1 MSLVWHHCALKDPQ
15 RTLQTTEEKIEHRI
29 TCDGVFHTTETAEQK
44 EHRLSNPK
52 TKIKQGML
60 LVQLLGLSCVAK
72 P

>member
-1 MSLVWHHCALKDPQ
+1 MKEKKKH
-15 RTLQTTEEKIEHRI
+15 RTE
-29 TCDGVFHTTETAEQK
+29 CDGACHTTETAEQK